1 MRRKTRA
8 AVGGFLCASLLLF
21 TSGCATVFKGEYRTV
36 RIKSEPDGAMVFVNG
51 EFQGRTPV
59 RLELRPNRPYTIEF
73 RKEGYKS
80 EVHRIKNEIGVGWIV
95 LDVVL
100 GVVPVLVDGLTGAWY
115 DFDQKHINAL
125 LERQQGYPFD

>member
-1 MRRKTRA
+1 MGRRAR
-8 AVGGFLCASLLLF
+8 VVVSGLLCASFLLF
-21 TSGCATVFKGEYRTV
+21 ASGCATVFKGEYRTV

-51 EFQGRTPV
+51 EFHGRTPV

-73 RKEGYKS
+73 RKEGY
-80 EVHRIKNEIGVGWIV
+80 EPAVQRIKNEIGVGWVI

-115 DFDQKHINAL
+115 DFDQKHVNAL
-125 LERQQGYPFD
+125 LERQQGHPLD

>member
-1 MRRKTRA
+1 MERKLKA
-8 AVGGFLCASLLLF
+8 AVSWILCGFFLLF

-51 EFQGRTPV
+51 EYHGRTPV
-59 RLELRPNRPYTIEF
+59 KLELRPSRPYTIEF
-73 RKEGYKS
+73 RKEGYET
-80 EVHRIKNEIGVGWIV
+80 EVRRIKNEIGVGWVI

-100 GVVPVLVDGLTGAWY
+100 GVVPVLVDGLTGSWY

-125 LERQQGYPFD
+125 LERQQARPLN